1 MKKKL
6 TLLLIA
12 ILFMATAHAQLKPP
26 TLPETTR
33 DTLYPEIVV
42 YLGFGEFMHY
52 QHPCHPENGAVCV
65 VWGTLRTLEPY
76 SQYLWEADEEFLPMG
91 GNLTDPSLYVE
102 FHTSGYLKV
111 TVWDSIGNS
120 GTDSIWFNIKDWIE
134 PMPDFTMELDSTN
147 HAVFSGTAT
156 SDHHVFEY
164 FRSLDTL
171 SWTGFGHHYLQ
182 PGHWTIRDDDVYFTD
197 DSIWNYK
204 LILGDSCGFAYEQE
218 MTPGMMMSTQP
229 SPGGGWYLTFHTVLQ
244 SSKTSDYVYP
254 IFTIDQDGVRHQLY
268 DDSGE
273 PVILPASSNSLL
285 LKKHPD
291 AYYQG
296 AVAKLSSKKDDGY
309 EVLSYSNQVVNPL
322 PDTDEIPEAIS
333 TSLEIYPNPS
343 KGKFTVQ
350 GTGNLTI
357 INMLGQTVLQQ
368 EIDGKSSI
376 ELPAGIYIAKLSP
389 PDKRAPRSIAGWGFA
404 PFIQKVIVK

>member
-6 TLLLIA
+6 TLIVMAVLLIA
-12 ILFMATAHAQLKPP
+12 SANAQIKAP
-26 TLPETTR
+26 TLVEVNH
-33 DTLYPEIVV
+33 DSLHPEIVEDLLGGV
-42 YLGFGEFMHY
+42 YVHI
-52 QHPCHPENGAVCV
+52 QHPETEVRCV
-65 VWGTLRTLEPY
+65 FDGILRTFEEY
-76 SQYLWEADEEFLPMG
+76 SQYLWEVDEEFLPIG
-91 GNLTDPSLYVE
+91 GDLTDYRVICA
-102 FHTSGYLKV
+102 FTHAGYIKV

-156 SDHHVFEY
+156 SDHHAFVY
-164 FRSLDTL
+164 YRSLDTL
-171 SWTGFGHHYLQ
+171 SWPNSGYHELS
-182 PGHWTIRDDDVYFTD
+182 PGHWSYRDNNAYFTD
-197 DSIWNYK
+197 DSIWNYS
-204 LILGDSCGFAYEQE
+204 LMLVDSCGNGYGQE
-218 MTPGMMMSTQP
+218 MLPGMMMSTQP

-244 SSKTSDYVYP
+244 SSKSSDNYVYP

-322 PDTDEIPEAIS
+322 HDTDEIPEAIS
-333 TSLEIYPNPS
+333 TSLEIYPNPNN
-343 KGKFTVQ
+343 GEFTVQ

-357 INMLGQTVLQQ
+357 INMLGQNIFQQ
-368 EIDGKSSI
+368 EIDGKTTI
-376 ELPAGIYIAKLSP
+376 VLPAGIYIAKLSP
-389 PDKRAPRSIAGWGFA
+389 PSGGFI
-404 PFIQKVIVK
+404 PIYREGERVHSIQKVIVK

>member
-1 MKKKL
+1 M
-6 TLLLIA
+6 A

-33 DTLYPEIVV
+33 DTLYPEIVE
-42 YLGFGEFMHY
+42 YLGFGEYLHY
-52 QHPCHPENGAVCV
+52 QHPATETRCNALGV
-65 VWGTLRTLEPY
+65 LSTLEPY
-76 SQYLWEADEEFLPMG
+76 SQYLWEVDEQFLPMG

-156 SDHHVFEY
+156 SDHCRLSY
-164 FRSLDTL
+164 RQSLDTL
-171 SWTGFGHHYLQ
+171 NWYLGDAIPLQEGPWTY
-182 PGHWTIRDDDVYFTD
+182 RDPRVYFTE

-204 LILGDSCGFAYEQE
+204 VSLMDSCGNFYPQE

-244 SSKTSDYVYP
+244 SSKSDDYVYP
-254 IFTIDQDGVRHQLY
+254 IYTIDQDGVRHQLY
-268 DDSGE
+268 DNDGE
-273 PVILPASSNSLL
+273 PVILPASANSLL
-285 LKKHPD
+285 LQEHPD
-291 AYYQG
+291 KYYQG
-296 AVAKLSSKKDDGY
+296 AVAKMDRKTRDY
-309 EVLSYSNQVVNPL
+309 EIISYSNKVENPL
-322 PDTDEIPEAIS
+322 PDVSNVNEILPP
-333 TSLEIYPNPS
+333 SLSIYPNPS
-343 KGKFTVQ
+343 HGEFTVQ

-357 INMLGQTVLQQ
+357 LNMMGQTIFQKG
-368 EIDGKSSI
+368 INGKATI
-376 ELPAGIYIAKLSP
+376 GLPAGIYIAKLGNS
-389 PDKRAPRSIAGWGFA
+389 
-404 PFIQKVIVK
+404 IQKIVVQ

>member
-1 MKKKL
+1 MAV
-6 TLLLIA
+6 LLIA
-12 ILFMATAHAQLKPP
+12 ISFAQTKPP

-33 DTLYPEIVV
+33 DTLYPEIVIDL
-42 YLGFGEFMHY
+42 YGGLYTHFT
-52 QHPCHPENGAVCV
+52 HPATETTCV
-65 VWGTLRTLEPY
+65 IGGMFTTIDQFN
-76 SQYLWEADEEFLPMG
+76 QYLWEVDENFLPMG
-91 GNLTDPSLYVE
+91 GNLTDPRIGCI
-102 FHTSGYLKV
+102 FDHSGYLKV

-218 MTPGMMMSTQP
+218 MLPGMMMSTQP

-244 SSKTSDYVYP
+244 SSKSSDNYVYP

-273 PVILPASSNSLL
+273 PVILPASANSLL
-285 LKKHPD
+285 LQEHPD
-291 AYYQG
+291 KYYQG
-296 AVAKLSSKKDDGY
+296 AVAKMNRKSRDY
-309 EVLSYSNQVVNPL
+309 EIISYSNKVENPL
-322 PDTDEIPEAIS
+322 PDVSNVNEQESPTLS
-333 TSLEIYPNPS
+333 IYPNPS
-343 KGKFTVQ
+343 HGEFTVQ

-357 INMLGQTVLQQ
+357 VNMLGQTIFQK
-368 EIDGKSSI
+368 EIDGESLI
-376 ELPAGIYIAKLSP
+376 QLPAGIYVAKL
-389 PDKRAPRSIAGWGFA
+389 GNY
-404 PFIQKVIVK
+404 IQKVVVE